1 MFREALMNRK
11 INYKKIAPA
20 AFHALIKSEEYMK
33 GSTLDPKL
41 LELVKIRVS
50 QMNGCAFCLNMHTKD
65 ARGLGESEERIYLLN
80 AWRDTKL
87 YSDKEKA
94 ALEFAEALT
103 NISSNPVSDD
113 YFENMKALFTE
124 KEIVDLVFAI
134 NNINSWNRLNITLS

>member
-1 MFREALMNRK
+1 MNRK
-11 INYKKIAPA
+11 INYRKIAPA
-20 AFHALIKSEEYMK
+20 AFHALLKSEEYMK
-33 GSTLDPKL
+33 GSTLDSKL

-94 ALEFAEALT
+94 ALEFSEALT

>member
-1 MFREALMNRK
+1 MNRK
-11 INYKKIAPA
+11 INYRKIAPA
-20 AFHALIKSEEYMK
+20 AFHALLKSEEYMK
-33 GSTLDPKL
+33 GSTLDSKL